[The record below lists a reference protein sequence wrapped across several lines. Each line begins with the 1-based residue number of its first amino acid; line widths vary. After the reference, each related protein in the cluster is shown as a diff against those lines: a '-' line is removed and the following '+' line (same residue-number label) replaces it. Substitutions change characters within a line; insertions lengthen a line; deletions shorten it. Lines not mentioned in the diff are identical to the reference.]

1 MTSRQPYW
9 CSNTLKQRPRYVG
22 KSTKCFM
29 MISPRILSLYE
40 AVTRWWSLATFTP
53 LGTSTSL
60 SERRLL
66 RLNTKGSLW
75 LWSRPFWWTPCQLV
89 DSFMW
94 KKVPQSSHR
103 VVVVQ
108 NSNSLSPIYTAVHS
122 CYFLSRLVLL
132 FTRNEK
138 KTLVGSF
145 PNFRFVEA

>member
-9 CSNTLKQRPRYVG
+9 CSNTVKQRPRYVG

-75 LWSRPFWWTPCQLV
+75 LWSRPFGEHHVSLWIALCG
-89 DSFMW
+89 
-94 KKVPQSSHR
+94 KR
-103 VVVVQ
+103 C
-108 NSNSLSPIYTAVHS
+108 LSPVTEWSWCRIPTAYHQFTLHFIVVIFWADL
-122 CYFLSRLVLL
+122 CFY